1 MSTVLQPRGSRLR
14 RAATQ
19 LARGDRPL
27 FAMFRSVGTQVLI
40 VLMNVATGIITARLL
55 GPEGRGVYVAITLW
69 PPLLAMLATAGLNSA
84 VVFRLRRNAA
94 SADAVAGAALMSGL
108 GGSLIFMAAGALLLP
123 LFMSGYSPATI
134 LFAQVCLGA
143 VAVNATQIVVKQS
156 FAGSGQYWYC
166 NLTHLLPQ
174 LFHLL
179 ALAGIM
185 LVSTLTANGA
195 ALALFLSGA
204 AAVLAVL
211 PKFIRTLH
219 PRFRAVRTE
228 IRELRSYSL
237 RAAPSGLVAAFV
249 MYSDRLVLIPLLPA
263 RELGFYAV
271 AFSFSRVVQFVQPAL
286 QSILLSHMSGQGEAA
301 PRVHDIAC
309 RFLIACLA
317 AICVFL
323 WFAGEWL
330 LGFAYGTEFTAASRL
345 FHLLIVE
352 ASLGVLAQVTVQLY
366 LARDRPGVVSTIQ
379 AVTLAVSLALL
390 LTLVPRF
397 GASGAAS
404 ALLGAGAVRWLL
416 LLGGVRAVLK
426 LPLPRLFLNGEDW
439 RYVRSR
445 LRA

>member
-1 MSTVLQPRGSRLR
+1 VSTVLQPRGSRLR
-14 RAATQ
+14 RAAAQ
-19 LARGDRPL
+19 LARGERPL
-27 FAMFRSVGTQVLI
+27 FAMFRSAGTQVLI

-55 GPEGRGVYVAITLW
+55 GPEGRGIYVAITLW

-84 VVFRLRRNAA
+84 VVFRLRRNAGA
-94 SADAVAGAALMSGL
+94 ADAVAGAALLSGL
-108 GGSLIFMAAGALLLP
+108 VGSMVCMGGGALLLP
-123 LFMSGYSPATI
+123 LFMTGYSPATV
-134 LFAQVCLGA
+134 LFAQGCLAA

-174 LFHLL
+174 LFHLV
-179 ALAGIM
+179 ALVGIM

-204 AAVLAVL
+204 VAVLTVL
-211 PKFIRTLH
+211 PKFVRTLH
-219 PRFRAVRTE
+219 PRFTAVRSE
-228 IRELRSYSL
+228 LRELRSYSM

-249 MYSDRLVLIPLLPA
+249 MYSDRLVLIPLLSA

-301 PRVHDIAC
+301 PRVHDMAC
-309 RFLIACLA
+309 RFLIACLTLA
-317 AICVFL
+317 CLFL
-323 WFAGEWL
+323 WVAGEWL
-330 LGFAYGTEFTAASRL
+330 LGFAYGAEFTAASRI

-366 LARDRPGVVSTIQ
+366 LARDRPGVVSVIQ
-379 AVTLAVSLALL
+379 AVTLAISLALL

-397 GASGAAS
+397 GALGAAV
-404 ALLGAGAVRWLL
+404 ALLVAGTVRWLL
-416 LLGGVRAVLK
+416 LLGGVRAILK
-426 LPLPRLFLNGEDW
+426 LPLPRLYLNGEDW
-439 RYVRSR
+439 HYVRSR

>member
-1 MSTVLQPRGSRLR
+1 MSTVLEPRGSRLR

-19 LARGDRPL
+19 LASGDRPL
-27 FAMFRSVGTQVLI
+27 FAMFRSVGTQALI

-55 GPEGRGVYVAITLW
+55 GAEGRGVYVAITLW
-69 PPLLAMLATAGLNSA
+69 PPLLAMLATAGLNSG
-84 VVFRLRRNAA
+84 VVFRLRRNPG
-94 SADAVAGAALMSGL
+94 SADAVAGAALWSAL
-108 GGSLIFMAAGALLLP
+108 VGSLLFIAAGTLLLP
-123 LFMSGYSPATI
+123 LFMTGYSAGTVQ
-134 LFAQVCLGA
+134 FAQLCLAA
-143 VAVNATQIVVKQS
+143 VAVNATQIVIKQS

-179 ALAGIM
+179 ALVAIM
-185 LVSTLTANGA
+185 LFATVTAKGA

-204 AAVLAVL
+204 VAVLAVL
-211 PKFIRTLH
+211 PKFGRTLH
-219 PRFRAVRTE
+219 PRFRGVRPE
-228 IRELRSYSL
+228 LKELRSYSM

-249 MYSDRLVLIPLLPA
+249 MYSDRLVLIPLLSA

-309 RFLIACLA
+309 RFLFVCLTVACGT
-317 AICVFL
+317 L
-323 WFAGEWL
+323 WLAGEWL
-330 LGFAYGTEFTAASRL
+330 LGFAYGAEFAAAIGIFR
-345 FHLLIVE
+345 LLIVE

-379 AVTLAVSLALL
+379 IVTLAISLALL
-390 LTLVPRF
+390 LTLVPRL
-397 GASGAAS
+397 GAVGAAI
-404 ALLGAGAVRWLL
+404 ALLAAGVVRWLM
-416 LLGGVRAVLK
+416 LLGGVRGILK
-426 LPLPRLFLNGEDW
+426 LPLPRLYLNREDW
-439 RYVRSR
+439 HYLHSR